1 MKASAIM
8 RRNPSPRPMR
18 NSSLSKQSEPEMTW
32 VKAIVA
38 STIITSLLIVFLGF
52 VPSIFRYWWAGNS
65 DQIAST
71 IKNLTG
77 IQIKDRY
84 NLVRIHD
91 AISMGFQTVIFV
103 IPVAAAY
110 VLGERRRRRLGLR
123 GTEGVKGYLP
133 GK

>member
-1 MKASAIM
+1 M
-8 RRNPSPRPMR
+8 RRSLSRR
-18 NSSLSKQSEPEMTW
+18 GFRALSKQSEPEMTW
-32 VKAIVA
+32 VRAIVL
-38 STIITSLLIVFLGF
+38 STIITALLIIFLGF
-52 VPSIFRYWWAGNS
+52 IPSIFRYWWSSNS
-65 DQIAST
+65 DQIATT

-77 IQIKDRY
+77 IEIKDRY

-91 AISMGFQTVIFV
+91 AISMGVQTFIFV
-103 IPVAAAY
+103 IPVTAAY

>member
-1 MKASAIM
+1 M
-8 RRNPSPRPMR
+8 
-18 NSSLSKQSEPEMTW
+18 SKQSEPEMTW
-32 VKAIVA
+32 VKAIVL
-38 STIITSLLIVFLGF
+38 STIITALLIIFLGF
-52 VPSIFRYWWAGNS
+52 IPSIFRYWWSSNS
-65 DQIAST
+65 DQIATT

-77 IQIKDRY
+77 IEIKDRY

-91 AISMGFQTVIFV
+91 AISMGVQTFIFV
-103 IPVAAAY
+103 IPVTAAY